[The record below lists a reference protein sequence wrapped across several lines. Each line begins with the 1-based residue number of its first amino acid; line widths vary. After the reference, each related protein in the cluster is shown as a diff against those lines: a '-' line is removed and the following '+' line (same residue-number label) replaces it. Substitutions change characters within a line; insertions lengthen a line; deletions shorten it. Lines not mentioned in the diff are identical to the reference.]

1 MQNPKEKIK
10 NIQSSAA
17 DIWAALNQNLYQGK
31 SYEEN
36 ARPLRACC
44 YCFAAVMLFFVI
56 YNNSDEFRLAQ
67 FVCAGI
73 CVSCLVAALLFTR
86 EKTWK
91 AGGIFLTVMS
101 SAALTLFAIKGTNN
115 GFAILWSIFIPTV
128 LMSFISVLY
137 GLAES
142 IYLELLFIA
151 LFHTPLRGMMMVG
164 KYSDTFMNR
173 YPILYGTFVLVVG
186 IAMVNYHRASLKQLE
201 YEQQILEKA
210 ESLKHKSQETKEKYV
225 RLSFEMIKTLINA
238 IDAKD
243 QYTHGHSER
252 VARYSL
258 MLADKMKLEPEKLDN
273 IYIAALLHDIGK
285 IGVSDTIINKDGKLT
300 ADEYDNIKQH
310 PVLGSQILTNIS
322 EMPVAVIGAKYHHE
336 RYDGT
341 GYPEGLKGEEIPLEA
356 RIISVADA
364 YDAMTSNRSYRNSMT
379 QEKVREQLVN
389 GRGRQFDPEIVDQ
402 MLIIMDGDKEFKMRE
417 M

>member
-1 MQNPKEKIK
+1 
-10 NIQSSAA
+10 
-17 DIWAALNQNLYQGK
+17 
-31 SYEEN
+31 
-36 ARPLRACC
+36 
-44 YCFAAVMLFFVI
+44 
-56 YNNSDEFRLAQ
+56 
-67 FVCAGI
+67 
-73 CVSCLVAALLFTR
+73 
-86 EKTWK
+86 
-91 AGGIFLTVMS
+91 
-101 SAALTLFAIKGTNN
+101 
-115 GFAILWSIFIPTV
+115 
-128 LMSFISVLY
+128 
-137 GLAES
+137 
-142 IYLELLFIA
+142 
-151 LFHTPLRGMMMVG
+151 
-164 KYSDTFMNR
+164 
-173 YPILYGTFVLVVG
+173 
-186 IAMVNYHRASLKQLE
+186 
-201 YEQQILEKA
+201 
-210 ESLKHKSQETKEKYV
+210 
-225 RLSFEMIKTLINA
+225 MIKTLINA